1 MRKILILS
9 TILAS
14 LFTTSCAPV
23 LVAGVA
29 GGAMM
34 YDTRSLTTIYQ
45 DEEITHQV
53 MGNLKKSEELQGS
66 QLDVATLNHTVLLVG
81 RTSSKNLKS
90 LAYQIASKTNNVEH
104 VYNQI
109 AIGDNLSPLA
119 ISKDAWITTKAKSSL
134 LAELGASSAQIKVLT
149 EGANVY
155 LMGIV
160 TKEKGDL
167 ATEIVS
173 DISGVDKV
181 VKLFQINNKDSE

>member
-9 TILAS
+9 TILVS
-14 LFTTSCAPV
+14 VFTTSCAPV

-29 GGAMM
+29 GSAMM
-34 YDTRSLTTIYQ
+34 YDTRSLATIYQ

-53 MGNLKKSEELQGS
+53 MGHLKESEELKGS

-81 RTSSKNLKS
+81 RTSAKNLKS
-90 LAYQIASKTNNVEH
+90 LAYQIASKTDNVAQ

-109 AIGDNLSPLA
+109 TIGDNLSP
-119 ISKDAWITTKAKSSL
+119 IDMSKDAWITTKAKSSL
-134 LAELGASSAQIKVLT
+134 LAELGASSSQIKVLT

-155 LMGIV
+155 LMGLV
-160 TKEKGDL
+160 TKERSDL

-173 DISGVDKV
+173 GISGVDKV
-181 VKLFQINNKDSE
+181 VKLFQISNKDS